1 MAYCMY
7 LRKSRADREA
17 EARGEGE
24 TLARHE
30 KTLRELA
37 NRLGIT
43 VIRVDRE
50 IVSGETLASR
60 PVMQKLLREVEAGLW
75 EGVLVMEIERLARGD
90 TIDQGLVARAF
101 KTSGTSILTP
111 LKIYDPANEFDEEY
125 FEFGLFMSRREYK
138 TINRRLQRGR
148 LSSVSEGKY
157 VGSVAPY
164 GYRRI
169 KLSGEKG
176 YTLEPVE
183 QEAEAVRALFSLYAS
198 GETLAAVAERLN
210 RLAYP
215 SPSGG
220 LWSAPSVQGIVRN
233 PVYAGFLR
241 WQARPRQQSTR
252 PRRPPLLFPGRH
264 PPLVDSGLWALAESR
279 TRHRSSRRE
288 SPLAGLVLCAVCG
301 RPMTRKS
308 QRSGRDSLLCRTP
321 GCPTVSCAH
330 DLVERRILDAAALC
344 YPDLHLSLSGQDPYV
359 GRRRTLAAQIARLP
373 QLTEAGVYDLAAYGE
388 RRRILEDALT
398 ALPPPPAPETYDF
411 ARLRALYE
419 KLPPN
424 LRRALLLALFSRI
437 EYART
442 DGGRWKD
449 PTRFTLRLT
458 PRLSL
463 H

>member
-210 RLAYP
+210 RSRLPLPLGRAVERP
-215 SPSGG
+215 FGPGNCPQS
-220 LWSAPSVQGIVRN
+220 R
-233 PVYAGFLR
+233 LR
-241 WQARPRQQSTR
+241 R
-252 PRRPPLLFPGRH
+252 FP
-264 PPLVDSGLWALAESR
+264 
-279 TRHRSSRRE
+279 
-288 SPLAGLVLCAVCG
+288 PLAGPAPAAEHPAPAPAPPFPRAASTPGGQRTLGAG
-301 RPMTRKS
+301 GIPNPAPFQSSRIPPGRTRPMRRLRPAHDPQIPALRPGFPPVQDAGLS
-308 QRSGRDSLLCRTP
+308 HGELCPRPGGAAHPGCRRPLLSRSSPQPLRPGSLCR
-321 GCPTVSCAH
+321 
-330 DLVERRILDAAALC
+330 
-344 YPDLHLSLSGQDPYV
+344 
-359 GRRRTLAAQIARLP
+359 
-373 QLTEAGVYDLAAYGE
+373 
-388 RRRILEDALT
+388 
-398 ALPPPPAPETYDF
+398 PPPHPRRSDRSAAT
-411 ARLRALYE
+411 AHGGGRLRSCR
-419 KLPPN
+419 
-424 LRRALLLALFSRI
+424 LRRAQ
-437 EYART
+437 
-442 DGGRWKD
+442 KD
-449 PTRFTLRLT
+449 P
-458 PRLSL
+458 
-463 H
+463 